1 MILSALA
8 LALVTQAAATNT
20 LVVEV
25 GPLEDQGGFIGCALY
40 ASGKGFPSDATQAK
54 ASVRVAAKGK
64 AVTCT
69 FTDLAPGT
77 YAVSVM
83 HDEDGD
89 GELDTNLLGI
99 PSEGYGASNN
109 QLPSMSAP
117 TFEAARITVVAGEP
131 KKISV
136 QLKY

>member
-1 MILSALA
+1 MFLSTLA
-8 LALVTQAAATNT
+8 LTLVTQAAATST

-25 GPLEDQGGFIGCALY
+25 GPLEDQGGFVGCALF
-40 ASGKGFPSDATQAK
+40 AAAKGFPNESAQAK
-54 ASVRVAAKGK
+54 AAVRVPAKGK

-69 FTDLAPGT
+69 FPNLTPGT

-117 TFEAARITVVAGEP
+117 TFEAARVTVAAGEP